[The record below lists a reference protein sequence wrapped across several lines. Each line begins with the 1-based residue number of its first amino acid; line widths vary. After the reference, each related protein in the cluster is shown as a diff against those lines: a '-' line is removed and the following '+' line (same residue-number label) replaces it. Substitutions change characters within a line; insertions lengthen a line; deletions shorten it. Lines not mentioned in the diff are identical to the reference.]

1 MYPFWKGM
9 CQKVPRALKYIILY
23 IPAPQR
29 YFIYELVYIDTNNST
44 MDSSKEYWETGEE
57 GGARMKG
64 KIDFLLI
71 TSHIWIF
78 FLSGYYLL
86 KREDLSSLSLGPRW
100 M

>member
-1 MYPFWKGM
+1 M

-29 YFIYELVYIDTNNST
+29 YFIYELVYIDTNNTT

-64 KIDFLLI
+64 KIDFSPNNISYLN
-71 TSHIWIF
+71 F

-86 KREDLSSLSLGPRW
+86 KREDLSSLSLGPR
-100 M
+100 